1 MSKSNTILDNI
12 LEADFPYSG
21 NVEAKF
27 RFLLNYAVRAP
38 SHQNT
43 QPWKFRINATS
54 LDIMIDRERALT
66 FVDPNFRE
74 LIISCGAAVQMIEVA
89 ARYFGFEPVVTLS
102 PDKSTTDWLAQVELK
117 NDYQPT
123 RQDKKI
129 FRAIKHRQ
137 TNRRWFDDSQ
147 VADSVLQEC
156 LTYAPKN
163 ATDLH
168 FSNDKHLKTE
178 FAALTALAVRMQFS
192 QPWYRLEL
200 ASNFSSRLSMR
211 KNGMRSYGFSPRQ
224 LPTPINKIL
233 FQSFDMGKE
242 VSKYNQQKI
251 QTGSPALGVF
261 SSPQDNQNDWVNIGR
276 ALSHTL
282 LTLTSHGFCV
292 SYMNQSV
299 QVESLRLKLK
309 NLLKIDGIPQLVIRI
324 GKADSVVPT
333 PRRAVDDCIDKAD

>member
-1 MSKSNTILDNI
+1 MSKSNPILENI
-12 LEADFPYSG
+12 LESDFPYSD
-21 NVEAKF
+21 NTEAKF

-54 LDIMIDRERALT
+54 LDVMIDRERTLS

-89 ARYFGFEPVVTLS
+89 ARFFGFAPLVTLLPYGS
-102 PDKSTTDWLAQVELK
+102 DADWLARIELK
-117 NDYQPT
+117 NDYQT
-123 RQDKKI
+123 TTQDKEI
-129 FRAIKHRQ
+129 FKAIKLRQ
-137 TNRRWFDDSQ
+137 TNRRWFENSQ
-147 VADSVLQEC
+147 VNDSVLQEC

-163 ATDLH
+163 ATTLR

-178 FAALTALAVRMQFS
+178 FASLTALAVRMQFS
-192 QPWYRLEL
+192 EPWYRLEL
-200 ASNFSSRLSMR
+200 ASNFSSKLSSR
-211 KNGMRSYGFSPRQ
+211 KDGMSSYGFSPRQ

-233 FQSFDMGKE
+233 FQSFNMGKQ
-242 VSKYNQQKI
+242 VSVYNQQKI

-261 SSPQDNQNDWVNIGR
+261 SSPQDEKNDWVNIGR
-276 ALSHTL
+276 SLSHTL

-292 SYMNQSV
+292 SYMNQAI
-299 QVESLRLKLK
+299 QVESLRLNLK
-309 NLLKIDGIPQLVIRI
+309 KLLKIDGIPQLVIRI

-333 PRRAVDDCIDKAD
+333 ARRAVDDCLD